1 MRQLSS
7 LLALVAV
14 TACHSPE
21 TAQETDNGTN
31 GGDSGMSS
39 LGSTSDAPTTGGAPT
54 TTDPTTTTITTTTT
68 DASSSSSSS
77 TGDDTTT
84 TGNLTTDPLE
94 TTGADESTS
103 TSTTTDDSTT
113 GDSTTGEPE
122 PWKPKGCP
130 AIYAQELL
138 PTFEIQI
145 SDAELAG
152 LEAEWLAADDY
163 NTPEHPLIA
172 FKYNDTIV
180 KDATARLRGNA
191 TWWPEQNK
199 MQLEISFNT
208 YNDKGRFK
216 GLRKLL
222 FDAAAANTSFLR
234 DRLAMTIL
242 QDVGLPTPCANNA
255 RINLNGEYY
264 GLFTSIEKVDKEF
277 LERRFEDP
285 EGNLYKRAK
294 WEKKTNESDNDE
306 SDLEDLLDADDVDEL
321 LAEMNLEQ
329 AMLEWAA
336 EAVMP
341 DGDGAWAGGLNFYL
355 YNDSKTGFNV
365 IPWDMDATFTR
376 LPFDTDPYVY
386 LKPNDWGRP
395 FYAIATADPEWFQK
409 YIEKL
414 AYVLEHGYKV
424 DVLQA
429 RMDAWGAQIADAV
442 AEDPNKPFSNTDHI
456 NGFKAQRSYIAKRA
470 AFVKTW
476 LECWQDGGTKKEDGT
491 CLPPPP

>member
-1 MRQLSS
+1 MRQQHSF
-7 LLALVAV
+7 LLALVAI
-14 TACHSPE
+14 TACHSLD
-21 TAQETDNGTN
+21 TAKEADTDGTN
-31 GGDSGMSS
+31 GGDSS
-39 LGSTSDAPTTGGAPT
+39 LGSTSDAPTGGSGTTG
-54 TTDPTTTTITTTTT
+54 DPATTTITTTGPGATTTT
-68 DASSSSSSS
+68 DASSSSSTS
-77 TGDDTTT
+77 TGADPTT
-84 TGNLTTDPLE
+84 TGGLTTDPIE

-103 TSTTTDDSTT
+103 TTT

-122 PWKPKGCP
+122 PWTPKGCP

-138 PTFEIQI
+138 PTFELEI

-191 TWWPEQNK
+191 TWWPDQNK

-208 YNDKGRFK
+208 YNPKGRFK
-216 GLRKLL
+216 GLRKVL

-242 QDVGLPTPCANNA
+242 QDVGLATPCANNA
-255 RINLNGEYY
+255 RVNLNGEYY
-264 GLFTSIEKVDKEF
+264 GLFTSIEKIDKEF

-294 WEKKTNESDNDE
+294 WAKKTNESDNDK

-341 DGDGAWAGGLNFYL
+341 NGDGAWAGGLNFYL

-365 IPWDMDATFTR
+365 IPWDMDSTFTR

-386 LKPNDWGRP
+386 LKPLDWGRP
-395 FYAIATADPEWFQK
+395 FYDIATADPEWFQK
-409 YIEKL
+409 YIDKL

-424 DVLQA
+424 DVLQE
-429 RMDAWGAQIADAV
+429 RMDTWAAQIATAA
-442 AEDPNKPFSNTDHI
+442 AEDPNKPFTNTDHI
-456 NGFKAQRSYIAKRA
+456 NGVKAQRSYLAKRA

-476 LECWQDGGTKKEDGT
+476 LKCWQDGGTKKIDGT
-491 CLPPPP
+491 CQPKP